1 MTSYEAQVGTVPSHT
16 HVAGTARIFLV
27 VWFWLLALT
36 GVEVFLGYEHLAL
49 RVMLVLLMGLS
60 IVKGALI
67 VAYFMHLRYERAS
80 MAATLMPALLVV
92 ILLMNM
98 ILPDSLRL
106 LHMRPH

>member
-1 MTSYEAQVGTVPSHT
+1 MTEHT
-16 HVAGTARIFLV
+16 HAEGTTRIFLV

-36 GVEVFLGYEHLAL
+36 GVEVFLGYEHLEL
-49 RVMLVLLMGLS
+49 KLMLVLLLGLS
-60 IVKGALI
+60 IIKAALI
-67 VAYFMHLRYERAS
+67 IAYFMHLRYERAS
-80 MAATLMPALLVV
+80 MAATLMPALVIV